1 MTKQDLIVLFSG
13 GKGIKEQ
20 DDLLFYVLEYIK
32 N

>member
-13 GKGIKEQ
+13 GKDIKEQ

-32 N
+32 D